1 MALKK
6 IRALIITK
14 LNNNKPHRKSTKTTP
29 DSHRINTHKLLLG
42 YQQIRCHI
50 LRVQWQSVLI
60 IFIASNSCQ
69 NKLAMSRTK
78 GKTTNKTWKR
88 KGIVF
93 NSIFKISF
101 QIWDVSCFWLVYRKT
116 FRADETWQVPVSQQF
131 KYKWRVVCGNHWKK
145 YFFVK
150 HIFTHVTLPLMFRFE

>member
-29 DSHRINTHKLLLG
+29 DSHRINSHKLLLG

-60 IFIASNSCQ
+60 IFITSNSCQ

-93 NSIFKISF
+93 NSIFKICF
-101 QIWDVSCFWLVYRKT
+101 QIWDVSRFWLVYRKNLEQT
-116 FRADETWQVPVSQQF
+116 KHDRSQF
-131 KYKWRVVCGNHWKK
+131 HSNSNTNGVLCVVTIERN
-145 YFFVK
+145 
-150 HIFTHVTLPLMFRFE
+150 TSL